1 MYSLLTPVAVLV
13 MSQLHQHRP
22 HPLLLYQVKA
32 WLSLQNL
39 QSEHRG
45 PLKCQSCCLVAL
57 SLETNISRRQN
68 LYGHDPASQTIPVSF
83 RHPCHP
89 DIDFTLADCS
99 DNVSWTHSS
108 RRDTCHAISIISWGW
123 RGGERGKPPRSPD
136 WPTCAVRYSARAKLK
151 HKWSSNFLFLPA
163 LNFSFV
169 SMRDWIWRAQ
179 ENANSICWYTLW
191 YKAFK
196 KMLSHENV
204 EMKTRVGMCGTII
217 TYFRGRALRC
227 LMRRAWWSRPW
238 KLPVRESLSHTTK
251 TGKLLNYHFRNRVDV
266 EIGR

>member
-108 RRDTCHAISIISWGW
+108 RRDTCRAISIISWGW

-179 ENANSICWYTLW
+179 ENANSICWYTFW
-191 YKAFK
+191 FKAFK
-196 KMLSHENV
+196 KTLFFSWKFWNENKSWHV
-204 EMKTRVGMCGTII
+204 WHHHHLFQRKSFKMSYEASVMEQAMETARKRV
-217 TYFRGRALRC
+217 L
-227 LMRRAWWSRPW
+227 
-238 KLPVRESLSHTTK
+238 ESYDED
-251 TGKLLNYHFRNRVDV
+251 G
-266 EIGR
+266 